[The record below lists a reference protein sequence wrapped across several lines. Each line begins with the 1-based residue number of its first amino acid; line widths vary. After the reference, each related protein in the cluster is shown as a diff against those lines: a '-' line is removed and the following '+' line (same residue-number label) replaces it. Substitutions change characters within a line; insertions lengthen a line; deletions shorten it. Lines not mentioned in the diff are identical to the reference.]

1 MNIPSKSTL
10 LQGFYRV
17 TGWFSYRI
25 GLADYLVISPAKKI
39 AAAARPRPLRIL
51 FVCLGNICRSAYA
64 GRRMQDL
71 LAERKKQPAEVRSA
85 GFSTTDGKPA
95 DPTAAKAAA
104 GRGVDLSAHRTAQ
117 LREVDLEWADMIFV
131 MEPPHLR
138 RISKILAPAIDK
150 SFLLGVFGLKFGGSL
165 AVADPYGKDEAAFQE
180 CFKQIDDA
188 LNGIIEML

>member
-1 MNIPSKSTL
+1 MNVPSKSTL
-10 LQGFYRV
+10 LQGFYRA
-17 TGWFSYRI
+17 TGWFTYRI
-25 GLADYLVISPAKKI
+25 GLADYLVVSPAKKLAL
-39 AAAARPRPLRIL
+39 AAGPRPLRIL

-71 LAERKKQPAEVRSA
+71 LAQSKKPMADIRSA

-95 DPTAAKAAA
+95 DPTAVKVAAT
-104 GRGVDLSAHRTAQ
+104 RGVDLSAHRTAQ
-117 LREVDLEWADMIFV
+117 LREIDLEGADMIFV

-138 RISKILAPAIDK
+138 RVSKILAPAIDK

-165 AVADPYGKDEAAFQE
+165 AVADPYGKDDAAFQE

-188 LNGIIEML
+188 LNGIVEIL